1 MDSNLDEI
9 ESRQTSLRRAYETAN
24 AQASSIVRFTLQW
37 KELEEHIESTKKLV
51 QTRFEEIRNRE
62 KEIGVMEK
70 HLEAQD
76 LKFKSERD
84 SKAKDLHRIQRL
96 IEEKQRGLDAKEKRF
111 SEVEELIRDKEVEY
125 GLIQKRIEERQRKLT
140 SVEEKLS
147 EQIRVKET
155 QLKYV
160 QGLVEKQWKEYDL
173 NDERIRAMDTKE
185 KDFGLLK
192 KSMEEWATKLEV
204 KERELQRWVEKLEG
218 KQKDIGSKVDELNL
232 IDKRVHECLK
242 EVQLKEQQLY
252 SLEKSLHAHS
262 HGLQKKEK
270 ELELKQ
276 EQCDLDLSRKSMEI
290 HVQNLKS
297 KENSHHLKVEQL
309 ENIPPAANNGNR
321 DGRGVQLLM
330 NHHLRRNDL
339 MLKEIEDILQGSPDP
354 AKLVLDAMHGFYPS
368 NSTVENKNKKFDLTV
383 VRRSCNFL
391 LRELKRVSPKVSPQ
405 VRGEASKLAAEWKA
419 KMKTDNW
426 LEVLGFLLL
435 LAAYDLSSDY
445 DMKELES
452 FVGIVAQYYD
462 TAELCPTLGIRG
474 KAPDQGTP
482 GQSTLK
488 RNPSSISCSPDI
500 KNEKADSPLVNIQRT
515 TATNTDARNLQVF
528 PNEDLSTGN
537 QLIQNPVV
545 SDSSGQSFVGLA
557 GKVLAA
563 GLIQDLIAKKQL
575 LEAVVFSCNLRLT
588 DMFPPVP
595 LLKECVEGAIRNGS
609 KVVDDQIFVL
619 KAVIE
624 CIKDYNLESEFPSKD
639 IELQLLKLER
649 LKVDREA
656 ACVDIKLVKQQ
667 SQRKKRRKRDGST
680 YVSEFQP
687 PQQQKKKHIKC
698 YHCNEPGH
706 VQSNCPLKC

>member
-51 QTRFEEIRNRE
+51 QTRFEELRNRE
-62 KEIGVMEK
+62 KEIGVKEK

-290 HVQNLKS
+290 HAQNLKS

-656 ACVDIKLVKQQ
+656 ACLDIKPVKQQ
-667 SQRKKRRKRDGST
+667 SQRKRRRKRDGST

>member
-37 KELEEHIESTKKLV
+37 KELEEHIESTKNLV
-51 QTRFEEIRNRE
+51 RTRFEELQSRE
-62 KEIGVMEK
+62 KEIGVKEK

-84 SKAKDLHRIQRL
+84 SKAKDLHKIQRL
-96 IEEKQRGLDAKEKRF
+96 IEEKQRGLDAKEERF
-111 SEVEELIRDKEVEY
+111 SEVEELIREKEVEY

-140 SVEEKLS
+140 SVEEKLG
-147 EQIRVKET
+147 EQIRLKET

-173 NDERIRAMDTKE
+173 NDEKIRAMDMKE

-218 KQKDIGSKVDELNL
+218 KQKDIGSQVDELNL

-262 HGLQKKEK
+262 HGLQKKER

-276 EQCDLDLSRKSMEI
+276 EQCDLDLVRKSMEV
-290 HVQNLKS
+290 HTQNLKS
-297 KENSHHLKVEQL
+297 KENSHQLKVEQL
-309 ENIPPAANNGNR
+309 ENTPPANNGNR
-321 DGRGVQLLM
+321 DGRGLQLLM
-330 NHHLRRNDL
+330 NQHLRRNDL
-339 MLKEIEDILQGSPDP
+339 MLKEIEDILQASPDP

-368 NSTVENKNKKFDLTV
+368 NSTGEDKNKTFDLTV

-405 VRGEASKLAAEWKA
+405 VSGEATKLAAEWKA

-462 TAELCPTLGIRG
+462 AAELCPALGIRVM
-474 KAPDQGTP
+474 AP
-482 GQSTLK
+482 GQSTSK

-500 KNEKADSPLVNIQRT
+500 KNEKPAESLQVNIQRT
-515 TATNTDARNLQVF
+515 TTTNTDARNLQVF
-528 PNEDLSTGN
+528 PNEHLSTGN

-545 SDSSGQSFVGLA
+545 SDSSSLVGLA
-557 GKVLAA
+557 GKVLAV

-588 DMFPPVP
+588 EMFPPVP
-595 LLKECVEGAIRNGS
+595 LLKECVEGAIRNAS

-619 KAVIE
+619 KSVIE

-649 LKVDREA
+649 LKVDREG
-656 ACVDIKLVKQQ
+656 ACLDVKPIKQQ
-667 SQRKKRRKRDGST
+667 SQRKRWRKRDSST

-706 VQSNCPLKC
+706 VQSNCPQKC

>member
-62 KEIGVMEK
+62 KEIGVKEK

-276 EQCDLDLSRKSMEI
+276 EQCDLDLFRKSMEL
-290 HVQNLKS
+290 HAQNLKS

>member
-9 ESRQTSLRRAYETAN
+9 ESRQASLRRAYETAN

-125 GLIQKRIEERQRKLT
+125 GLIQKRVEERQRKLT

-192 KSMEEWATKLEV
+192 KSMEEWTTKLEV

-290 HVQNLKS
+290 HAQNLKS

-474 KAPDQGTP
+474 MAPDQGTP

-500 KNEKADSPLVNIQRT
+500 KKEKADSPLVN

-687 PQQQKKKHIKC
+687 PQQLKKKHIKC